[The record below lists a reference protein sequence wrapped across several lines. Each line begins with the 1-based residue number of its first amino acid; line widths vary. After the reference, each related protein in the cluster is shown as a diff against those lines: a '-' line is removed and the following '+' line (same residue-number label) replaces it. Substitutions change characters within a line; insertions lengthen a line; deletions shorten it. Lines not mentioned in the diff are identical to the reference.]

1 MLRSLRLGH
10 ATNSSSAH
18 SIIFHPA
25 HDARVADALPHTSIN
40 EICEFS
46 RDRFSF
52 SEAREKAL
60 YLLRDL
66 ADTDP
71 SNHVMIEV
79 AQVLRRHG
87 LDGLLGQLETIDL
100 PLERQGPLAYEAARK
115 GGVSMADW
123 LDFMLS
129 PHVTCYGYD
138 DNNDDPGMMLDADG
152 VAVRIDRGLIWKKD
166 GPAIVAYEPAR
177 GTKLRWSRQ
186 DYDKAQT
193 PELVD
198 VKITDF
204 CGYGCSF
211 CYQGSTKAGQHAP
224 LDCIET
230 IFDQLAAMRVFEVA
244 IGGGEPAHH
253 PQFAQIIE
261 AANARGMTF
270 NFTAFGLDWTKN
282 ERALEALKAGH
293 GNGIGI
299 SVHSKRDIVKLQ
311 RAREA
316 LREHGVWRTS
326 VMAQTVVGATPMPA
340 IHEML
345 EACVAHHAPLLLL
358 GFKETGRGAGYG
370 RARASDAAVRKLL
383 LRARAACEE
392 SREEY
397 SPFTLSVDTAFL
409 DSYGHLLDELGV
421 PHSLRTS
428 PEGKFSMYVDAVE
441 NTCGPSSY
449 CDPALMA
456 PIGDI
461 RTQFA
466 AY

>member
-1 MLRSLRLGH
+1 MLRSIRLGH

-18 SIIFHPA
+18 SIIFHDA
-25 HDARVADALPHTSIN
+25 NDARVGRTLPHTDID
-40 EICEFS
+40 EICEYS
-46 RDRFSF
+46 RDKFSF
-52 SEAREKAL
+52 SEPREKAL

-66 ADTDP
+66 VDSTP

-79 AQVLRRHG
+79 AALLRKRG
-87 LDGLLGQLETIDL
+87 LGNLLDEVRTVELPIEPQGLS
-100 PLERQGPLAYEAARK
+100 AYRPAEK
-115 GGVSMADW
+115 GGVGLVEW

-138 DNNDDPGMMLDADG
+138 DNNGDPGMALQADG
-152 VAVRIDRGLIWKKD
+152 VAVELDYRLLWKKD
-166 GPAIVAYEPAR
+166 GPAIVAYEPNS
-177 GTKLRWSRQ
+177 GTKIRWSREA
-186 DYDKAQT
+186 YDKAVT

-224 LDCIET
+224 LERIEA

-253 PQFAQIIE
+253 PQFAEIIE
-261 AANARGMTF
+261 AANARGLTF

-282 ERALEALKAGH
+282 ERAMKALKDGS
-293 GNGIGI
+293 GSGIGI
-299 SVHSKRDIVKLQ
+299 SVHSKRDIVKIQ

-316 LREHGVWRTS
+316 LREHKIWGVTP
-326 VMAQTVVGATPMPA
+326 MAQTVVGATPMTTIA
-340 IHEML
+340 NML
-345 EACVAHHAPLLLL
+345 EACIESSTPLLLL
-358 GFKETGRGAGYG
+358 GFKETGRGADYG
-370 RARASDAAVRKLL
+370 KARASDAAVRKLL
-383 LRARAACEE
+383 VKAKEACEQT
-392 SREEY
+392 REDY
-397 SPFTLSVDTAFL
+397 NPFTLSVDTAFL
-409 DSYGHLLDELGV
+409 DRYGHLLDELKV

-449 CDPALMA
+449 CDPAQMEV
-456 PIGDI
+456 IGDI
-461 RTQFA
+461 KAQFA